1 MAEKNADQEDFW
13 GAGHLHLPCGQQSIS
28 ECVALTSSF
37 DMNNSDGK
45 ASLKQQ
51 KSPDVATA
59 TIEEYRTCHES
70 VGGVVYGEP
79 KNQTLR
85 R

>member
-1 MAEKNADQEDFW
+1 MLIRRIFGVQATSI
-13 GAGHLHLPCGQQSIS
+13 LHVDNSRFLS
-28 ECVALTSSF
+28 VTWTLTSSF
-37 DMNNSDGK
+37 DMNNSDGT

-59 TIEEYRTCHES
+59 TIKQYRTCHES

-79 KNQTLR
+79 KNQTWR
-85 R
+85 RW

>member
-13 GAGHLHLPCGQQSIS
+13 GAGHLHPPCGQQSIS
-28 ECVALTSSF
+28 ECAALTPSF

-51 KSPDVATA
+51 KSPETTTDTQDMSKF
-59 TIEEYRTCHES
+59 Y
-70 VGGVVYGEP
+70 
-79 KNQTLR
+79 
-85 R
+85 

>member
-13 GAGHLHLPCGQQSIS
+13 GAGHFHPPCGQQSIS

-45 ASLKQQ
+45 VSLKQQ

-70 VGGVVYGEP
+70 VGGVV
-79 KNQTLR
+79 
-85 R
+85 